1 LINGASGGVGTFAVQ
16 IAKSFGAR
24 VTGVCSTRN
33 IDLVRS
39 IGADHVIDY
48 TREDFTQTGQRYD
61 VMLDAV
67 GSRSL
72 SDCRR
77 ALTPR
82 GTYVLVGVSNLGR
95 WFGLA
100 RQLKVLSL
108 SPFVRQKMRVF
119 LVRHNR
125 EDLLVLKEL
134 VEAGKLTPVMD
145 RRYELS
151 EVPMALQHQGEGHA
165 QGKIVIAV

>member
-1 LINGASGGVGTFAVQ
+1 
-16 IAKSFGAR
+16 
-24 VTGVCSTRN
+24 
-33 IDLVRS
+33 
-39 IGADHVIDY
+39 
-48 TREDFTQTGQRYD
+48 
-61 VMLDAV
+61 MLDAV

-82 GTYVLVGVSNLGR
+82 GTYVLVGVLNLGR

-151 EVPMALQHQGEGHA
+151 EVPTALRHQGEGHA
-165 QGKIVIAV
+165 QGKIVICADT

>member
-1 LINGASGGVGTFAVQ
+1 
-16 IAKSFGAR
+16 
-24 VTGVCSTRN
+24 
-33 IDLVRS
+33 
-39 IGADHVIDY
+39 
-48 TREDFTQTGQRYD
+48 
-61 VMLDAV
+61 MLDAV

-82 GTYVLVGVSNLGR
+82 GTYVLVGVLNLGR

-119 LVRHNR
+119 IVRHNR
-125 EDLLVLKEL
+125 ENLIALKEL
-134 VEAGKLTPVMD
+134 VDAGTLAPVID
-145 RRYELS
+145 RRYQLN
-151 EVPMALQHQGEGHA
+151 EVPMALYHQGEGHA